1 MTGAITTTAY
11 RETFLGSDK
20 PVMSTTA
27 YSCVGFRVTLS
38 SEQHRDGIAYYYDT
52 PTVYDMRR
60 SDMPSTGVSSR
71 RAHDGTHNDIV
82 QKSTILGS
90 LLHLFVHSHCN
101 CTIV

>member
-1 MTGAITTTAY
+1 
-11 RETFLGSDK
+11 
-20 PVMSTTA
+20 MSTTA

-82 QKSTILGS
+82 QKSTILDS
-90 LLHLFVHSHCN
+90 LLHSTICSQPILFSTKYKYQKPKT
-101 CTIV
+101 CTRTT